1 MVGGDLRGVVRDL
14 DRGDGKP
21 VSDLRALASYVDELW
36 EDSVMAVLSAYVSVR
51 CLSPDFDPDWAANGE
66 IVRAARLLYEW
77 AASRLVPGCRVEIV
91 AREGLTPVIIADVP
105 ATPGGGELVTL
116 LYGHLDKQPPLGSWR
131 EGLDPFVA
139 VREGD
144 RLYGRGTADDGYSI
158 FAAIGALEA
167 LAATGTAHGRC
178 VVLIEASEE
187 SGSPHLGPYLEQVAA
202 RIGAPGP
209 GLVVCLDSGCAT
221 YDRLWTTTS
230 LRGNLVATLRV
241 EVLSEGVHSGLAG
254 GVVPSSFRLLR
265 QLLSRI
271 EDAESGEILVPEC
284 CTTPPARRRAE
295 AEAMTADLGEAAAG
309 EFPTVAS
316 LRLSGGSGVERIL
329 RRTWMPSLAVTGMD
343 GMPSVRDGG
352 NVLRPFT
359 TAKLSLRLPPS
370 VDPDLAADA
379 LVRTLSADPPEGARV
394 EVTVLNAARGYD
406 APEEATWLATAA
418 DEASE
423 ALFGRRGGAMGEGG
437 TIPFLA
443 ELRSRFEDAQFL
455 VTGVL
460 GPGSNAHGP
469 NEMLDL
475 ATARRVTAAVAHVLA
490 SAP

>member
-1 MVGGDLRGVVRDL
+1 MTDLAAV
-14 DRGDGKP
+14 
-21 VSDLRALASYVDELW
+21 ASYVDELW
-36 EDSVMAVLSAYVSVR
+36 EASVMPVLSSYVAIR
-51 CLSPDFDPDWAANGE
+51 CLSPDFDPAWAETGEIRRAAELLCDWA
-66 IVRAARLLYEW
+66 R
-77 AASRLVPGCRVEIV
+77 SRPVPGCTVELLE
-91 AREGLTPVIIADVP
+91 RPGLTPAIIADVP
-105 ATPGGGELVTL
+105 ATTGSGELVTL

-167 LAATGTAHGRC
+167 LAATSTPHGRC
-178 VVLIEASEE
+178 VVIIEASEE
-187 SGSPHLGPYLEQVAA
+187 SGSPHLGPYLQDVET
-202 RIGAPGP
+202 RIGGSGP

-230 LRGNLVATLRV
+230 LRGNVVLTLTV

-265 QLLSRI
+265 LLLSRI
-271 EDAESGEILVPEC
+271 EDEKTGEILVPEC
-284 CTTPPARRRAE
+284 LAEPPARVREA
-295 AEAMTADLGEAAAG
+295 AEAMFAEVGEQALGV
-309 EFPTVAS
+309 FPTVDS
-316 LRLSGGSGVERIL
+316 LELSGTAGADRLL

-343 GMPSVRDGG
+343 GVPSVREGG

-359 TAKLSLRLPPS
+359 TAKLSVRLPPP
-370 VDPDLAADA
+370 VDPEAAADA
-379 LVRTLSADPPEGARV
+379 LVRILSADPPQGAGVSV
-394 EVTVLNAARGYD
+394 EVAGPAPGFD
-406 APEEATWLATAA
+406 APPAAAWLERAT

-423 ALFGRRGGAMGEGG
+423 VLFGRRGGAMGEGG

-443 ELRSRFEDAQFL
+443 ELRARFKDAQFL

-475 ATARRVTAAVAHVLA
+475 VTARRVTAAVAHVLA
-490 SAP
+490 AAP

>member
-1 MVGGDLRGVVRDL
+1 
-14 DRGDGKP
+14 
-21 VSDLRALASYVDELW
+21 VSDLGALAGYVDRLW
-36 EDSVMAVLSAYVSVR
+36 EDSVLPVLSSYVGVR
-51 CLSPDFDPDWAANGE
+51 CLSPSFDPAWAENGE
-66 IVRAARLLYEW
+66 IVRAARMLAEW
-77 AASRLVPGCRVEIV
+77 ADSRRVPGCVVEV
-91 AREGLTPVIIADVP
+91 VEREGLTPVVLADVP
-105 ATPGGGELVTL
+105 ATPGAGGDLVTL

-139 VREGD
+139 VRDGE
-144 RLYGRGTADDGYSI
+144 RLYGRGTADDGYAI

-167 LAATGTAHGRC
+167 LAATGTPHGRC

-187 SGSPHLGPYLEQVAA
+187 SGSPHLGPYLELLEA
-202 RIGAPGP
+202 RIGEPGP

-230 LRGNLVATLRV
+230 LRGNLLVTLRV

-271 EDAESGEILVPEC
+271 EDEQSGEILVAEC
-284 CTTPPARRRAE
+284 RAEPPARKLAE
-295 AEAMTADLGEAAAG
+295 AEAMAADVGDAAVG

-316 LRLSGGSGVERIL
+316 LELSGGDGADRLL
-329 RRTWMPSLAVTGMD
+329 RRTWSPSLAVTGMD
-343 GMPSVRDGG
+343 GMPSVQEGG

-370 VDPDLAADA
+370 VDPELAGEA
-379 LVRTLSADPPEGARV
+379 LVRTLSADPPQGAKV
-394 EVTVLNAARGYD
+394 EATVVNAAPGYE
-406 APEEATWLATAA
+406 APAEADWLAHAV
-418 DEASE
+418 DEASQ
-423 ALFGRRGGAMGEGG
+423 ALFARPAGAMGEGG

-443 ELRSRFEDAQFL
+443 QLRSTFVEAQFL

-475 ATARRVTAAVAHVLA
+475 LTARRVTAAVAHVLA